1 MSPSGFFMAL
11 PRLRLWQL
19 LVSVHFFGR
28 TH

>member
-1 MSPSGFFMAL
+1 MSPSGFLMAL
-11 PRLRLWQL
+11 PRLLLWQL